1 MNEFV
6 EQFLLESRELVAQA
20 TDDLMALEE
29 KPSDRERLDGAFRAF
44 HTLKGA
50 AGIVEFA
57 AMARTLHAA
66 EDILATLRSSAR
78 PIASIVLD
86 ECLACLDLTSRWLDA
101 MQTTGETP
109 PAADIDADGMIAR
122 LVNSMDAE
130 EDWKIADPGPTGGD
144 WLGRLRVAAGDQF
157 SGALTALRFVPD
169 PEAFFKGEDPLS
181 IIASLPELVLV
192 DLALTNRAVSLE
204 TMNTFSCNLQI
215 LALAKAPVVEVRN
228 ALGAFADRA
237 EFRELAR
244 SSVPAGG
251 QDYLAQLTSVLEAQ
265 IALLREDG
273 LEGSLGRLASAGRT
287 AANALLYLGR
297 SGPAADLEK
306 AMATAL
312 AQRKAD
318 PLIAAIERALE
329 GDTKPE
335 YATNVPPVQIV
346 APRALRVDMDRID
359 ALVKLTGEL
368 LVVKNAIGHAAKRI
382 QHGVDPAAVVST
394 LRDQHALLDR
404 LASELQ
410 VAVLRIRV
418 LPLRTV
424 FRRFPRLVREIAGSV
439 GKTVRLITEGENTEA
454 DATIVDALFEPLL
467 HVMRNA
473 VDHGIESPEQRAS
486 VGKPVMGTLVLRGL
500 REAENVRIEVEDD
513 GGGIDVDRVRAVAGA
528 RGVATAQALAA
539 MRDEQ
544 VIDLIFAVG
553 FSTAATVTDLS
564 GRGVGMDSVRTAV
577 ERLGGTVTLQSR
589 PRLGTVVSLILPFS
603 LMMTRLMTVEV
614 AGQVFGLP
622 LENVV
627 ETTIVGRDLIVP
639 IGSGRAFLLRDRTL
653 PLLDLADTLGIARD
667 VSDQKIAKVVI
678 VSAAGQI
685 GGIEVDRLGERLDV
699 MLKPMEGL
707 LGGMR
712 GVAGTTL
719 LGDGRVLVVLDV
731 QEMLR

>member
-29 KPSDRERLDGAFRAF
+29 KPGDRERLDGAFRAF

-66 EDILATLRSSAR
+66 EDVLATLRSSGE
-78 PIASIVLD
+78 PIASTVLD
-86 ECLACLDLTSRWLDA
+86 ECLTCLDLTSRWLDHMEA
-101 MQTTGETP
+101 SGETP
-109 PAADIDADGMIAR
+109 AAADVEADDMIAR
-122 LVNSMDAE
+122 LVGSLDV
-130 EDWKIADPGPTGGD
+130 EDQNRAFLPASND
-144 WLGRLRVAAGDQF
+144 WLDRLRASAGDLF
-157 SGALTALRFVPD
+157 LEARTAVHFVPD
-169 PEAFFKGEDPLS
+169 SEAFFKGDDPLL
-181 IIASLPELVLV
+181 IVASLPQLLTV
-192 DLALTNRAVSLE
+192 DLALTNQAVSLE
-204 TMNTFSCNLQI
+204 TLNTFDCNLEI
-215 LALAKAPVVEVRN
+215 LALTKASVAEVRTVFRSFTERTEIHQITSLPN
-228 ALGAFADRA
+228 PA
-237 EFRELAR
+237 EA
-244 SSVPAGG
+244 S
-251 QDYLAQLTSVLEAQ
+251 DYLAQATSLLEAQ
-265 IALLREDG
+265 IVLLREDG
-273 LEGSLGRLASAGRT
+273 LEGSLGRVASAGRT

-297 SGPAADLEK
+297 SGPAADLEM

-312 AQRKAD
+312 AQRKVD
-318 PLIAAIERALE
+318 PLVAAIERALE
-329 GDTKPE
+329 HDTKPK

-368 LVVKNAIGHAAKRI
+368 LVVKNAIGHAARRI
-382 QHGVDPAAVVST
+382 QHDVDPAAVAST

-404 LASELQ
+404 LATELQ
-410 VAVLRIRV
+410 AAVLRIRV

-424 FRRFPRLVREIAGSV
+424 FRRFPRLVREIAGGV
-439 GKTVRLITEGENTEA
+439 GKTVRLLTEGENTEA

-473 VDHGIESPEQRAS
+473 VDHGIESPERRAS
-486 VGKPVMGTLVLRGL
+486 LGKPAMGTLVLRGL

-513 GGGIDVDRVRAVAGA
+513 GGGIDVDRVREVAGA
-528 RGVATAQALAA
+528 RRVATEPALAA
-539 MRDEQ
+539 MTDEQ
-544 VIDLIFAVG
+544 VMDLIFAAG

-577 ERLGGTVTLQSR
+577 ERLGGTVTLRSR
-589 PRLGTVVSLILPFS
+589 PRLGTIVSLILPFS

-627 ETTIVGRDLIVP
+627 ETTIVARDLIVP
-639 IGSGRAFLLRDRTL
+639 IGSGRAFLLRDRTI
-653 PLLDLADTLGIARD
+653 PLVDLADALRISRD
-667 VSDQKIAKVVI
+667 VSDQKAAKVVI

-707 LGGMR
+707 LGGMK

>member
-6 EQFLLESRELVAQA
+6 QQFLLESRELVAQA

-66 EDILATLRSSAR
+66 EDVLATLRSSGE
-78 PIASIVLD
+78 PIASTVLD
-86 ECLACLDLTSRWLDA
+86 ECLTCLDLTSRWLDDMEA
-101 MQTTGETP
+101 SGETP
-109 PAADIDADGMIAR
+109 ASADLEADDMIAR
-122 LVNSMDAE
+122 LVGSLDVGEDQNRGVLPTNS
-130 EDWKIADPGPTGGD
+130 D
-144 WLGRLRVAAGDQF
+144 WLDRLRVSAGDLF
-157 SGALTALRFVPD
+157 LGARTAVRFVPD
-169 PEAFFKGEDPLS
+169 SEAFFKGEDPLS
-181 IIASLPELVLV
+181 VVGSLPQLLTI
-192 DLALTNRAVSLE
+192 DLALTNQAVSLA
-204 TMNTFSCNLQI
+204 TLNTFDCNLEI
-215 LALAKAPVVEVRN
+215 LALTKASIAEVQAALHSFTKRVEIRQITPPPN
-228 ALGAFADRA
+228 PA
-237 EFRELAR
+237 EA
-244 SSVPAGG
+244 S
-251 QDYLAQLTSVLEAQ
+251 DYLAQATSLLEAQ
-265 IALLREDG
+265 IVLLREDG
-273 LEGSLGRLASAGRT
+273 IEGSLGRLASAGRT
-287 AANALLYLGR
+287 AANALSYLGR
-297 SGPAADLEK
+297 SGRAADLEK
-306 AMATAL
+306 AMATAQ
-312 AQRKAD
+312 AQPRAA
-318 PLIAAIERALE
+318 PLIAAIQSALE
-329 GDTKPE
+329 GDTKEE
-335 YATNVPPVQIV
+335 YAANVPTVQIV

-368 LVVKNAIGHAAKRI
+368 LVVKNAIGHVAKRI
-382 QHGVDPAAVVST
+382 QGNGDSAVASI
-394 LRDQHALLDR
+394 LRDQHTLLDR
-404 LASELQ
+404 LATELQ

-424 FRRFPRLVREIAGSV
+424 FRRFPRLVREIAGGV

-467 HVMRNA
+467 HVIRNA
-473 VDHGIESPEQRAS
+473 VDHGIESPEQRES
-486 VGKPVMGTLVLRGL
+486 LGKPAMGTLVLRGL

-513 GGGIDVDRVRAVAGA
+513 GGGIDIDRVRAVAGV
-528 RGVATAQALAA
+528 RGVATEQALAA
-539 MRDEQ
+539 MTDEQ
-544 VIDLIFAVG
+544 VIDLIFAAG

-577 ERLGGTVTLQSR
+577 ERLGGAVTLHSR
-589 PRLGTVVSLILPFS
+589 PRLGTIVSLILPFS

-627 ETTIVGRDLIVP
+627 ETTIVARDLIVP
-639 IGSGRAFLLRDRTL
+639 IGAGRAFLLRDRTI
-653 PLLDLADTLGIARD
+653 PLVDLADTLGIARD
-667 VSDQKIAKVVI
+667 VPDQKVAKVVI

-685 GGIEVDRLGERLDV
+685 GGIEVDRLGERLDA

>member
-20 TDDLMALEE
+20 IDDLMALEE
-29 KPSDRERLDGAFRAF
+29 KPGDRERLDGAFRAF

-66 EDILATLRSSAR
+66 EDVLATLRSSAQ
-78 PIASIVLD
+78 PIAPNVLD

-101 MQTTGETP
+101 MQVTGETP
-109 PAADIDADGMIAR
+109 PAADVDADDMITR
-122 LVNSMDAE
+122 LVSSMDAE
-130 EDWKIADPGPTGGD
+130 EDEKSVNPGPTGGD
-144 WLGRLRVAAGDQF
+144 WLGRLRVAAGDHF
-157 SGALTALRFVPD
+157 SGARTALRFVPD
-169 PEAFFKGEDPLS
+169 PEAFFRGEDPLS
-181 IIASLPELVLV
+181 IVAALPKLVLV
-192 DLALTNRAVSLE
+192 DLSLTNEAVSLA

-215 LALAKAPVVEVRN
+215 LALAKASVVEIRN

-237 EFRELAR
+237 ELRELAQ
-244 SSVPAGG
+244 SSVPAGD
-251 QDYLAQLTSVLEAQ
+251 QDYLAHVTSLLEAQ
-265 IALLREDG
+265 ILLLREDG
-273 LEGSLGRLASAGRT
+273 LEGSLGRVASAGRT

-312 AQRKAD
+312 AQRKAA
-318 PLIAAIERALE
+318 PLIVAIETALE
-329 GDTKPE
+329 GDAKPE
-335 YATNVPPVQIV
+335 YAANVPPVQIV

-359 ALVKLTGEL
+359 SLVKLTGEL
-368 LVVKNAIGHAAKRI
+368 LVVKNAIGHAAKRV
-382 QHGVDPAAVVST
+382 QANEDPVVVASA

-404 LASELQ
+404 LAIELQ

-424 FRRFPRLVREIAGSV
+424 FRRFPRLVREIAGGV
-439 GKTVRLITEGENTEA
+439 GKTVRLIIEGEGTEA

-486 VGKPVMGTLVLRGL
+486 LGKPAMGTLVLRGL

-513 GGGIDVDRVRAVAGA
+513 GGGIDVDRVRAVAGV
-528 RGVATAQALAA
+528 RGIATEQALAA
-539 MRDEQ
+539 MTDEQ

-553 FSTAATVTDLS
+553 FSTAPTVTDLS

-589 PRLGTVVSLILPFS
+589 PRLGTVVSLNLPFS

-639 IGSGRAFLLRDRTL
+639 IGSGRAFLLRDRTI

-678 VSAAGQI
+678 VSATGQI
-685 GGIEVDRLGERLDV
+685 GGIEVDQLGERLDV

-707 LGGMR
+707 LGGMK

>member
-66 EDILATLRSSAR
+66 EDVLATLRSSGE
-78 PIASIVLD
+78 PIASTVLD
-86 ECLACLDLTSRWLDA
+86 ECLTCLDLTSRWLDDMEA
-101 MQTTGETP
+101 SGETP
-109 PAADIDADGMIAR
+109 ASADLEADDMIAR
-122 LVNSMDAE
+122 LVGSLDVGEDQNRGVLPTNS
-130 EDWKIADPGPTGGD
+130 D
-144 WLGRLRVAAGDQF
+144 WLDRLRVSAGDLF
-157 SGALTALRFVPD
+157 LGARAAVRFVPD
-169 PEAFFKGEDPLS
+169 SEAFFKGEDPLS
-181 IIASLPELVLV
+181 VVGSLPQLLTI
-192 DLALTNRAVSLE
+192 DLALTNQAVSLA
-204 TMNTFSCNLQI
+204 TLNTFDCNLEI
-215 LALAKAPVVEVRN
+215 LALTKASVAEVQAALHSFIERVEIRQITPPPN
-228 ALGAFADRA
+228 LA
-237 EFRELAR
+237 EA
-244 SSVPAGG
+244 S
-251 QDYLAQLTSVLEAQ
+251 DYLAQATSLLEAQ
-265 IALLREDG
+265 IVLLREDG

-287 AANALLYLGR
+287 AANALSYLGR
-297 SGPAADLEK
+297 SGRAADLEK
-306 AMATAL
+306 AMATAQ
-312 AQRKAD
+312 AQRRAA
-318 PLIAAIERALE
+318 PLIAAIQSALE
-329 GDTKPE
+329 GDTKEE
-335 YATNVPPVQIV
+335 YAANVPTVQIV

-359 ALVKLTGEL
+359 ALVKLTGEI
-368 LVVKNAIGHAAKRI
+368 LVVKNAIGHVAKRI
-382 QHGVDPAAVVST
+382 QGNGDSAVAST
-394 LRDQHALLDR
+394 LRDQHTLLDR
-404 LASELQ
+404 LATELQ

-424 FRRFPRLVREIAGSV
+424 FRRFPRLVREIAGGV

-467 HVMRNA
+467 HVIRNA
-473 VDHGIESPEQRAS
+473 VDHGIESPEQRES
-486 VGKPVMGTLVLRGL
+486 LGKPAMGTLVLRGL

-513 GGGIDVDRVRAVAGA
+513 GGGIDIDRVRAVAGV
-528 RGVATAQALAA
+528 RGVATEQALAA
-539 MRDEQ
+539 MTDEQ
-544 VIDLIFAVG
+544 VIDLIFAAG

-577 ERLGGTVTLQSR
+577 ERLGGAVTLHSR

-639 IGSGRAFLLRDRTL
+639 IGAGRAFLLRDRTI
-653 PLLDLADTLGIARD
+653 PLVDLADTLGIARD
-667 VSDQKIAKVVI
+667 VPDQKVAKVVI

>member
-1 MNEFV
+1 
-6 EQFLLESRELVAQA
+6 
-20 TDDLMALEE
+20 MALEE

-66 EDILATLRSSAR
+66 EDVLATLRSSGE
-78 PIASIVLD
+78 PIASTVLD
-86 ECLACLDLTSRWLDA
+86 ECLTCLDLTSRWLDDMEA
-101 MQTTGETP
+101 SGETP
-109 PAADIDADGMIAR
+109 ASADLEADDMIAR
-122 LVNSMDAE
+122 LVGSLDVGEDQNRGVLPTNS
-130 EDWKIADPGPTGGD
+130 D
-144 WLGRLRVAAGDQF
+144 WLDRLRVSAGDLF
-157 SGALTALRFVPD
+157 LGARTAVRFVPD
-169 PEAFFKGEDPLS
+169 SEAFFKGEDPLS
-181 IIASLPELVLV
+181 VVGSLPQLLTI
-192 DLALTNRAVSLE
+192 DLALTNQAVSLA
-204 TMNTFSCNLQI
+204 TLNTFDCNLEI
-215 LALAKAPVVEVRN
+215 LALTKASIAEVQAALHSFTKRVEIRQITPPPN
-228 ALGAFADRA
+228 PA
-237 EFRELAR
+237 EA
-244 SSVPAGG
+244 S
-251 QDYLAQLTSVLEAQ
+251 DYLAQATSLLEAQ
-265 IALLREDG
+265 IVLLREDG
-273 LEGSLGRLASAGRT
+273 IEGSLGRLASAGRT
-287 AANALLYLGR
+287 AANALSYLGR
-297 SGPAADLEK
+297 SGRAADLEK
-306 AMATAL
+306 AMATAQ
-312 AQRKAD
+312 AQPRAA
-318 PLIAAIERALE
+318 PLIAAIQSALE
-329 GDTKPE
+329 GDTKEE
-335 YATNVPPVQIV
+335 YAANVPTVQIV

-368 LVVKNAIGHAAKRI
+368 LVVKNAIGHVAKRI
-382 QHGVDPAAVVST
+382 QGNGDSAVASI
-394 LRDQHALLDR
+394 LRDQHTLLDR
-404 LASELQ
+404 LATELQ

-424 FRRFPRLVREIAGSV
+424 FRRFPRLVREIAGGV

-467 HVMRNA
+467 HVIRNA
-473 VDHGIESPEQRAS
+473 VDHGIESPEQRES
-486 VGKPVMGTLVLRGL
+486 LGKPAMGTLVLRGL

-513 GGGIDVDRVRAVAGA
+513 GGGIDIDRVRAVAGV
-528 RGVATAQALAA
+528 RGVATEQALAA
-539 MRDEQ
+539 MTDEQ
-544 VIDLIFAVG
+544 VIDLIFAAG

-577 ERLGGTVTLQSR
+577 ERLGGAVTLHSR

-639 IGSGRAFLLRDRTL
+639 IGAGRAFLLRDRTI
-653 PLLDLADTLGIARD
+653 PLVDLADTLGIARD
-667 VSDQKIAKVVI
+667 VPDQKVAKVVI